1 MSKIKIKNF
10 GPIKDG
16 LDENNG
22 FIDIKQI
29 TIFIGNQATGKS
41 TIVKIFSTLAWLEKS
56 IYQETLSENDIV
68 RYNRFIN
75 KFCAYQ
81 GLKNYFQEDT
91 YLEYIGDSYTFKYS
105 NQELEI
111 KKLNNEY
118 LVPQIMYVPAER
130 NFLSILEDSKKQKGL
145 PSSLY
150 TFLEEF
156 EKSKREI
163 KGEIELP
170 INNLSFEF
178 QKQNKISYI
187 KGKDY
192 KIRLSEASSGI
203 QSLLPVYLVSKFLA
217 DSINQEKDNSKK
229 SLSIEESQKLKLKI
243 IEILSNDKLSKEI
256 KESALELLS
265 SAFNNACF
273 INIVE
278 ELEQNLFPQS
288 QKKLLYSLLAFV
300 NKTKGNRLLLTTHS
314 PYIINYLTL
323 SIKGTMVLEKISNN
337 RDIKDRFEKIIPS
350 NSCIDGKNVTVYEL
364 TDNGGIRILDSYK
377 NLPSDENFL
386 NLFLE
391 ETNDE
396 YSKLLD
402 IEDELI

>member
-10 GPIKDG
+10 GPIKNG
-16 LDENNG
+16 LNGDNG

-41 TIVKIFSTLAWLEKS
+41 TIVKIFSTLAWLEKTL
-56 IYQETLSENDIV
+56 YQDTLSQKEIV
-68 RYNRFIN
+68 RGFIN
-75 KFCAYQ
+75 NFCAYQ
-81 GLKNYFQEDT
+81 GLKNYFQPDT
-91 YLEYIGDSYTFKYS
+91 YLEYIGDKFSFKYA
-105 NQELEI
+105 NQ
-111 KKLNNEY
+111 KLKIEKLDNEY

-163 KGEIELP
+163 EGEIELP

-187 KGKDY
+187 KGEDY

-217 DSINQEKDNSKK
+217 DSINQERDSSKK
-229 SLSIEESQKLKLKI
+229 SLSVEENQKLKSKI
-243 IEILSNDKLSKEI
+243 MEILSNDKLSKEL

-265 SAFNNACF
+265 STFYNACF

-288 QKKLLYSLLAFV
+288 QKKLLYSLLTFV
-300 NKTKGNRLLLTTHS
+300 NQTKGNRLLLTTHS

-323 SIKGTMVLEKISNN
+323 SIKGKMVLEKISHTPKL
-337 RDIKDRFEKIIPS
+337 KDKLEKIIPS
-350 NSCIDGKNVTVYEL
+350 DSCIDGANVVVYEL
-364 TDNGGIRILDSYK
+364 SDNGEIRTLESYK

-396 YSKLLD
+396 YSQLLD
-402 IEDELI
+402 IEDELT